1 MSFYA
6 VAVGR
11 LPGIYSTWKECEK
24 QIIKFPGA
32 LYKKFKTKK
41 EAEEYVEKSAA
52 LDREPDVRIY
62 TDGSCIEEIAGW
74 AYLVVHKGNIIRKSC
89 GRSGETN
96 NHGELKAIQKGLMW
110 LLKNDDV
117 VNLKV
122 VEIVTDSFYSLQM
135 IVYSTDIPELNTE
148 LIMSCRK
155 IMKILSKSMKIS
167 FRHVNSHKS
176 DDSDDTKFNNKVDRY
191 ATRGRNLEEGTE
203 VSASRTY

>member
-1 MSFYA
+1 
-6 VAVGR
+6 
-11 LPGIYSTWKECEK
+11 
-24 QIIKFPGA
+24 
-32 LYKKFKTKK
+32 
-41 EAEEYVEKSAA
+41 
-52 LDREPDVRIY
+52 
-62 TDGSCIEEIAGW
+62 
-74 AYLVVHKGNIIRKSC
+74 
-89 GRSGETN
+89 
-96 NHGELKAIQKGLMW
+96 MW